1 MIFGKYIN
9 RYYLK
14 NAPVLLLGLLALL
27 MVDYIQLLI
36 PQFYRLVI
44 NGINLGQ
51 VVVNGQ
57 TLPFTKEV
65 LLQHICLPMIWIV
78 VLMVIGRFLWRICF
92 FGSAVRVAAN
102 LRERMF
108 DHSRQLSQQYYQV
121 NKVGNLMSLY
131 TNDIDTIQECF
142 GDGILMFF
150 DALVLGLMA
159 LYKMW
164 RMDYKLTL
172 LALIPALIMFGI
184 GTVMGTAM
192 TKRWEERQQ
201 AFSDLSD
208 FAQENFSGIAVIK
221 AFVKE
226 LKELMA
232 FRKLNKQNEEINVI
246 YTKIATLLEVLM
258 TLFVGSVICV
268 ILGYGGYLVYQGRF
282 NAGQLVEYIGYFEAI
297 IWPIMAISM
306 LIEKTS
312 RGKAS
317 LNRITELLDAPI
329 DVADR
334 PGVQELQNPQGSV
347 EFRHLTFRYPD
358 GEYDVLQDIS
368 FTIHPGESVGIV
380 GKTGAG
386 KTALVDL
393 LLRTYNVPDGTLFV
407 DGKDVNTLSIHSVRA
422 ACAYFPQDN
431 FLFSDTIAHNIGFG
445 VDDASPEMIDHAA
458 SLADVRDNIVDFKD
472 GYETVLGER
481 GVTVSGGQKQR
492 ISIARALL
500 KDAPILIL
508 DDSVSAVDT
517 RTEKIILD
525 NLKSS
530 RANKTTLLIAHR
542 ISTVERLDKI
552 IFLDDGKIEAVGPHD
567 ELYTSCPKYRRMV
580 DLQRLEDEAGGDD
593 NA

>member
-14 NAPVLLLGLLALL
+14 NAPVLLLGLVALL
-27 MVDYIQLLI
+27 TVDYIQLLI
-36 PQFYRLVI
+36 PRLYRLVI
-44 NGINLGQ
+44 NGVNLGQ
-51 VVVNGQ
+51 VVVDGQ
-57 TLPFTKEV
+57 TVAFGKEV
-65 LLQHICLPMIWIV
+65 LFQHICLPMIYIII
-78 VLMVIGRFLWRICF
+78 LMVLGRFLWRVCF
-92 FGSAVRVAAN
+92 FGSAVRVTAD

-131 TNDIDTIQECF
+131 TNDLDTIQECF
-142 GDGILMFF
+142 GDGVLMIF
-150 DALVLGLMA
+150 DALTLGLLA

-164 RMDYKLTL
+164 NMDHQLTL
-172 LALIPALIMFGI
+172 LALIPALLMLAI
-184 GTVMGTAM
+184 GTVMGKTM
-192 TKRWEERQQ
+192 TKTWEKRQQ

-226 LKELMA
+226 LKELIA
-232 FRKLNKQNEEINVI
+232 FRKLNKENEKINVE
-246 YTKIATLLEVLM
+246 YTRISVLLEIMVTLLVE
-258 TLFVGSVICV
+258 SVICV
-268 ILGYGGYLVYQGRF
+268 ILGFGGYLVYIGQF

-297 IWPIMAISM
+297 VWPIMAVAM
-306 LIEKTS
+306 LIEKSS

-334 PGVQELQNPQGSV
+334 PGVPDLANVQGGV
-347 EFRHLTFRYPD
+347 EFRDLTFRYPD
-358 GEYDVLQDIS
+358 GEFDVLKNIS
-368 FTIHPGESVGIV
+368 FTIQPGERVGIV

-407 DGKDVNTLSIHSVRA
+407 DGKDVNTVSIHSVRN
-422 ACAYFPQDN
+422 ACAYVPQDN

-445 VDDASPEMIDHAA
+445 VDDATREDIDRAA
-458 SLADVRDNIVDFKD
+458 ALADVRDNIVDFKD

-500 KDAPILIL
+500 KNAPILIL

-525 NLKSS
+525 NLKAS
-530 RANKTTLLIAHR
+530 RAGKTTLLIAHR
-542 ISTVERLDKI
+542 ISTVEGLDKI
-552 IFLDDGKIEAVGPHD
+552 IFLEDGRVEAVGPHD
-567 ELYTSCPKYRRMV
+567 SLYASCPEYRRMV
-580 DLQRLEDEAGGDD
+580 DLQRLEDEVGGDS
-593 NA
+593 NG